1 MVWSGCERCEG
12 AKEVISCGSV
22 ALFIYITVY
31 EERECVCVCVYAN
44 DDINIKASTAALL
57 SSATVHF
64 LFLFLLHLLHLLS
77 DDFLIITA
85 PCADAG
91 LTCY

>member
-1 MVWSGCERCEG
+1 MDLWHCLYTLLYMKRERVC
-12 AKEVISCGSV
+12 
-22 ALFIYITVY
+22 L
-31 EERECVCVCVYAN
+31 CVCVYAN